1 MGEGVE
7 GRWGREWRG
16 EEWRGG
22 RVREPMMA
30 EQGTEGWRGRWGG
43 IGLLEV
49 SAIDVGI
56 VHRLYGFRG
65 IVLLVVRH
73 IRTHTGTLD
82 KTHVKIH
89 VTIHVQVTPLSWC
102 VCVPLVPPPP
112 RPLSLS
118 APHLCSAVDG
128 VVVDD
133 HLVDAA
139 ILAKVLVPPQYLWVS
154 QPW

>member
-1 MGEGVE
+1 
-7 GRWGREWRG
+7 
-16 EEWRGG
+16 
-22 RVREPMMA
+22 MA
-30 EQGTEGWRGRWGG
+30 EQGTEGWRGRGGGG

-89 VTIHVQVTPLSWC
+89 DIVQVTPLSLSVC
-102 VCVPLVPPPP
+102 VCVPLVPPAP
-112 RPLSLS
+112 SLS

-133 HLVDAA
+133 HLVDAP
-139 ILAKVLVPPQYLWVS
+139 ILAKVLVPPQHLWVS